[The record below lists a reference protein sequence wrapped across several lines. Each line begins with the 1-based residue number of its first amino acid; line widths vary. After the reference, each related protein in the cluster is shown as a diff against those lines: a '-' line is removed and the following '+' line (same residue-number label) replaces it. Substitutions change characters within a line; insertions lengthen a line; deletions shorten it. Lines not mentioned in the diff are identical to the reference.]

1 MNVHSPVRAV
11 GPKPKPFPLLG
22 RFPVLHRASQSCVAI
37 LAINWIFQAMR
48 GMDGKELSFRLAT
61 STAIAVVAAVTGAR
75 LGLDVH
81 AATLGGWLI
90 AHTFSFAINGQFW
103 VCARYC
109 RSYRRRPEALDRYVS
124 TAVTRLQTTPW
135 LDSAL
140 LIGSQGLGVGT
151 RTNRSDIDLRLLF
164 PSGIIGWLRCNALL
178 LAWRTEALFR
188 RIPLDLFA
196 YDHAGSLGRFNQ
208 SEPLLEI
215 LDRAGRLR
223 TRFPD
228 RHWTCAT

>member
-1 MNVHSPVRAV
+1 VRSTPV
-11 GPKPKPFPLLG
+11 KPKLYPFAPRSEAMRRLM
-22 RFPVLHRASQSCVAI
+22 RSCAFVLAVNW
-37 LAINWIFQAMR
+37 LAQGMR
-48 GMDGKELSFRLAT
+48 GMDRKELAFRLLAE
-61 STAIAVVAAVTGAR
+61 SLAAAILSAALSGLGAVAVLPAA
-75 LGLDVH
+75 
-81 AATLGGWLI
+81 LI
-90 AHTFSFAINGQFW
+90 AHSLNFTFNGQFW

-109 RSYRRRPEALDRYVS
+109 RSYRRQPQDLDRYVS
-124 TAVTRLQTTPW
+124 TAVTRLQATPW

-151 RTNRSDIDLRLLF
+151 RTDRSDIDLRLLF

-228 RHWTCAT
+228 RHWTSAT